1 MTAQK
6 PVRDVRIDFFRG
18 LALIIIFINHTPGN
32 IVGMFTPRMY
42 GLSDAAEIF
51 IFLAGLS
58 SAMAF
63 GRSFGR
69 AGFLAGL
76 GRVAQRVWQLYRA
89 HIGLFVVVCG
99 IIIVANR
106 MFAQPNYISQ
116 LGIDRFFQDPGGSL
130 VDLLSLHYVPHYFDI
145 LPLYMILLAAIPAMV
160 LLSRISPVLVVVA
173 SAVLYVGA
181 VVEGWNLVADSTEG
195 RGWFFNPF
203 AWQVVFVAGYGFG
216 AGWFEV
222 PQATRA
228 RITAALIYMVFCA
241 ALALSLVRMDGGL
254 FAGMRDIL
262 EPMARKTNIGP
273 LRLLHFF
280 ALAYLT
286 VSLLR
291 AVPGLISPQ
300 RAEPLALMGRHSL
313 SVFLLGMALSFVG
326 GIVFDQAGYGLLP
339 TLAVNVGGVGL
350 LWAWARG
357 AAWFNGQPWK
367 RGRDLPAAQPVP
379 ARRVRPARIAPMPA
393 PAMVR
398 LRLAPRRGL

>member
-6 PVRDVRIDFFRG
+6 PARDVRIDFFRG
-18 LALIIIFINHTPGN
+18 LALIIIFINHIPGN
-32 IVGMFTPRMY
+32 IAGMFTPRIY

-89 HIGLFVVVCG
+89 HIGLFLVICA
-99 IIIVANR
+99 IIITANR
-106 MFAQPNYISQ
+106 MFAEPNYISQ

-130 VDLLSLHYVPHYFDI
+130 IDLLSLHYVPHYFDI
-145 LPLYMILLAAIPAMV
+145 LPLYMLLLAAIPAMV
-160 LLSRISPVLVVVA
+160 LLARLSPALVVAV

-181 VVEGWNLVADSTEG
+181 VAGGWNLTADTTDG

-203 AWQVVFVAGYGFG
+203 AWQVLFVAGYGYG

-222 PQATRA
+222 PQPTRG
-228 RITAALIYMVFCA
+228 RIAVAALYLVFCT
-241 ALALSLVRMDGGL
+241 ALALSLVRLDGGL

-262 EPMARKTNIGP
+262 EPMARKTDVGP

-280 ALAYLT
+280 ALAY
-286 VSLLR
+286 VVVALLR
-291 AVPGLISPQ
+291 AAPGLITP
-300 RAEPLALMGRHSL
+300 RGAEPVAIMGRHSL

-326 GIVFDQAGYGLLP
+326 GIVFDQAGQGLLP
-339 TLAVNVGGVGL
+339 HLAVNLGGIGL

-367 RGRDLPAAQPVP
+367 RGSGRAAAPVP
-379 ARRVRPARIAPMPA
+379 AFRIRPARTAPMPA
-393 PAMVR
+393 PAMAR
-398 LRLAPRRGL
+398 LHLAPRRGL

>member
-1 MTAQK
+1 MTAQT
-6 PVRDVRIDFFRG
+6 PARDVRIDFFRG
-18 LALIIIFINHTPGN
+18 LALIIIFINHVPGN
-32 IVGMFTPRMY
+32 IVGMFTPRIY

-89 HIGLFVVVCG
+89 HIGLFIAICG
-99 IIIVANR
+99 IIVAANR
-106 MFAQPNYISQ
+106 MFAEPNYISQ

-130 VDLLSLHYVPHYFDI
+130 FELLSLHYVPHYFDI
-145 LPLYMILLAAIPAMV
+145 LPLYMVLLATIPLMV
-160 LLSRISPVLVVVA
+160 LLARISPVLVVA
-173 SAVLYVGA
+173 GSAVLYVGA
-181 VVEGWNLVADSTEG
+181 VAGGWNLVADTTDG

-203 AWQVVFVAGYGFG
+203 AWQVLFVTGYGYG

-222 PQATRA
+222 PQATRR
-228 RITAALIYMVFCA
+228 RITAASIYMVFCA
-241 ALALSLVRMDGGL
+241 ALALSLVRLDGGL

-262 EPMARKTNIGP
+262 EPMARKTDLGP

-280 ALAYLT
+280 ALTYLV

-291 AVPGLISPQ
+291 AAPDLITPR
-300 RAEPLALMGRHSL
+300 RAEPVALMGRHSL
-313 SVFLLGMALSFVG
+313 SVFLLGMALSFIG
-326 GIVFDQAGYGLLP
+326 GIVFDQAGTGVLP
-339 TLAVNVGGVGL
+339 NLAVNAGGIAL
-350 LWAWARG
+350 LWLWARG

-367 RGRDLPAAQPVP
+367 RGRDLPT
-379 ARRVRPARIAPMPA
+379 RPAAAMRLRPGRSAPMPA
-393 PAMVR
+393 PALAR

>member
-6 PVRDVRIDFFRG
+6 PARDVRIDFFRG

-32 IVGMFTPRMY
+32 IAGMFTPRIY

-63 GRSFGR
+63 GRSFDR
-69 AGFLAGL
+69 AGFLAGF
-76 GRVAQRVWQLYRA
+76 GRVVQRVWQLYRA
-89 HIGLFVVVCG
+89 HIGLFIVICG
-99 IIIVANR
+99 IIIAANR
-106 MFAQPNYISQ
+106 VFAEPNYISR

-130 VDLLSLHYVPHYFDI
+130 LELLSLHYVPHYFDI
-145 LPLYMILLAAIPAMV
+145 LPLYMLLLAAIPAMV
-160 LLSRISPVLVVVA
+160 LLARISPVLVVAV
-173 SAVLYVGA
+173 SAVLYTGA
-181 VVEGWNLVADSTEG
+181 VVEGWNLTADTAEG

-203 AWQVVFVAGYGFG
+203 AWQVLFVAGYGYG

-222 PQATRA
+222 PQATRG
-228 RITAALIYMVFCA
+228 RITVALIYLVFCA
-241 ALALSLVRMDGGL
+241 ALALSLVRLDGGL

-262 EPMARKTNIGP
+262 EPLARKTDNGP

-280 ALAYLT
+280 ALAYVV

-291 AVPGLISPQ
+291 TVPDLISP
-300 RAEPLALMGRHSL
+300 RGAEPVAVMGRHSL

-326 GIVFDQAGYGLLP
+326 GIVFDQAGTGLLP
-339 TLAVNVGGVGL
+339 HLAVNLGGIGL
-350 LWAWARG
+350 LWTWARG

-367 RGRDLPAAQPVP
+367 SGRGRAAAPLPAF
-379 ARRVRPARIAPMPA
+379 RIRPARTAPMPA
-393 PAMVR
+393 PAMAR
-398 LRLAPRRGL
+398 LRLAPRRAL

>member
-6 PVRDVRIDFFRG
+6 PARDIRIDFFRG

-76 GRVAQRVWQLYRA
+76 GRVALRVWQLYRA
-89 HIGLFVVVCG
+89 HLGMFLVICA
-99 IIIVANR
+99 IIVVANR
-106 MFAQPNYISQ
+106 MFGEPNYISR

-130 VDLLSLHYVPHYFDI
+130 VDLLSLHYVPNYFDI
-145 LPLYMILLAAIPAMV
+145 LPLYMLLLAAIPAMV
-160 LLSRISPVLVVVA
+160 LLARISPALVIA
-173 SAVLYVGA
+173 TSAVLYVGA
-181 VVEGWNLVADSTEG
+181 IVGDWNLIADSTTG
-195 RGWFFNPF
+195 RSWFFNPF
-203 AWQVVFVAGYGFG
+203 AWQTLFVAGYGYG

-222 PQATRA
+222 PQAARG
-228 RITAALIYMVFCA
+228 RITVALVYLVFCA
-241 ALALSLVRMDGGL
+241 ALALSLVRLDGDL

-262 EPMARKTNIGP
+262 EPMARKTDVGP

-280 ALAYLT
+280 ALAY
-286 VSLLR
+286 VVMSLLR
-291 AVPGLISPQ
+291 AAPGLITPR
-300 RAEPLALMGRHSL
+300 RAEPVAVMGRHSL

-326 GIVFDQAGYGLLP
+326 GIVFDQLGQGLLP
-339 TLAVNVGGVGL
+339 HLAVNLGGIAL
-350 LWAWARG
+350 LWVWARG

-367 RGRDLPAAQPVP
+367 RGRDLPAKP
-379 ARRVRPARIAPMPA
+379 APAFRIRPARTAPMPA
-393 PAMVR
+393 PAMAR
-398 LRLAPRRGL
+398 LRLAPRRAL

>member
-6 PVRDVRIDFFRG
+6 PARDIRIDFFRG
-18 LALIIIFINHTPGN
+18 LALIIIFINHIPGN
-32 IVGMFTPRMY
+32 IAGMFTPRMY

-89 HIGLFVVVCG
+89 HIGLFLIICV
-99 IIIVANR
+99 IIIMANR
-106 MFAQPNYISQ
+106 IFAEPNYIAR

-130 VDLLSLHYVPHYFDI
+130 VELLSLHYVPHYFDI
-145 LPLYMILLAAIPAMV
+145 LPLYMLLLAAIPAMV
-160 LLSRISPVLVVVA
+160 LLARISPALVVAV

-181 VVEGWNLVADSTEG
+181 VAGGWNLTADTTDG

-203 AWQVVFVAGYGFG
+203 AWQVLFVAGYGYG

-222 PQATRA
+222 PQATRG
-228 RITAALIYMVFCA
+228 RIAVAALYLVFCA
-241 ALALSLVRMDGGL
+241 ALALSLVRLDGGL
-254 FAGMRDIL
+254 FSGMRDIL
-262 EPMARKTNIGP
+262 EPMARKTDVGP

-280 ALAYLT
+280 ALAY
-286 VSLLR
+286 VVVALLR
-291 AVPGLISPQ
+291 AAPELITP
-300 RAEPLALMGRHSL
+300 RGAEPVAIMGRHSL

-326 GIVFDQAGYGLLP
+326 GIVFDQAGQGLLP
-339 TLAVNVGGVGL
+339 HLAVNLGGIAL

-367 RGRDLPAAQPVP
+367 RGSARPAAP
-379 ARRVRPARIAPMPA
+379 AFRIRPARTAPMPA
-393 PAMVR
+393 PAMAR
-398 LRLAPRRGL
+398 LRLAPRRAL

>member
-1 MTAQK
+1 MTAQT
-6 PVRDVRIDFFRG
+6 PARDVRIDFFRG

-32 IVGMFTPRMY
+32 IVGMFTPRIY

-58 SAMAF
+58 SVMAF
-63 GRSFGR
+63 GRSFDR
-69 AGFLAGL
+69 AGFPAGV
-76 GRVAQRVWQLYRA
+76 GRVTQRVWQLYRA
-89 HIGLFVVVCG
+89 HIGLFIAVCG
-99 IIIVANR
+99 IILAANR
-106 MFAQPNYISQ
+106 LFAEPDYISR
-116 LGIDRFFQDPGGSL
+116 LGIGRFFQDPGGSL
-130 VDLLSLHYVPHYFDI
+130 LDLLSLHYVPNYFDI
-145 LPLYMILLAAIPAMV
+145 LPLYMVLLAAIPVMV
-160 LLSRISPVLVVVA
+160 LLSRISPALVVSI
-173 SAVLYVGA
+173 SAFLYVGA
-181 VVEGWNLVADSTEG
+181 VADGWNLVADGTTG

-203 AWQVVFVAGYGFG
+203 AWQVVFVAGYGYG

-222 PQATRA
+222 PRATRG

-241 ALALSLVRMDGGL
+241 VLALSLVRLDGDL

-262 EPMARKTNIGP
+262 EPLARKTDLGP

-280 ALAYLT
+280 ALAYLV

-291 AVPGLISPQ
+291 AAPGLIAPR

-326 GIVFDQAGYGLLP
+326 GIILDQAGLGLLP
-339 TLAVNVGGVGL
+339 HLVVNGGGIAL
-350 LWAWARG
+350 LWLWARG

-367 RGRDLPAAQPVP
+367 RGRDLPARP
-379 ARRVRPARIAPMPA
+379 APAVRLRPARSAPMPA
-393 PAMVR
+393 PALAR

>member
-6 PVRDVRIDFFRG
+6 PARDIRIDFFRG

-76 GRVAQRVWQLYRA
+76 GRVALRVWQLYRA
-89 HIGLFVVVCG
+89 HLGMFIVICA
-99 IIIVANR
+99 IIVVANR
-106 MFAQPNYISQ
+106 MFGEPNYISR

-130 VDLLSLHYVPHYFDI
+130 VDLLSLHYVPNYFDI
-145 LPLYMILLAAIPAMV
+145 LPLYMLLLAAIPAMV
-160 LLSRISPVLVVVA
+160 LLARISPALVVA
-173 SAVLYVGA
+173 TSAVLYVGA
-181 VVEGWNLVADSTEG
+181 IVGDWNLIADSTTG

-203 AWQVVFVAGYGFG
+203 AWQTLFVAGYGYG

-222 PQATRA
+222 PQAARG
-228 RITAALIYMVFCA
+228 RITVALVYLVFCA
-241 ALALSLVRMDGGL
+241 ALALSLVRLDGGL

-262 EPMARKTNIGP
+262 EPMARKTDVGP

-280 ALAYLT
+280 ALAY
-286 VSLLR
+286 VVMSLLR
-291 AVPGLISPQ
+291 AAPGLITP
-300 RAEPLALMGRHSL
+300 RGAEPVAVMGRHSL

-326 GIVFDQAGYGLLP
+326 GIVFDQAGQGLLP
-339 TLAVNVGGVGL
+339 HLAVNLGGIAL

-357 AAWFNGQPWK
+357 AAWFNGQPWR
-367 RGRDLPAAQPVP
+367 RGRDLPAKP
-379 ARRVRPARIAPMPA
+379 APAFRIRPARTAPMPA
-393 PAMVR
+393 PAMAR
-398 LRLAPRRGL
+398 LRLAPRRAL

>member
-6 PVRDVRIDFFRG
+6 PARDVRIDFFRG
-18 LALIIIFINHTPGN
+18 LALIIIFINHIPGN
-32 IVGMFTPRMY
+32 IAGMFTPRIY

-89 HIGLFVVVCG
+89 HIGLFLIICA
-99 IIIVANR
+99 IIVTANR
-106 MFAQPNYISQ
+106 IFAEPNYISQ

-130 VDLLSLHYVPHYFDI
+130 IDLLSLHYVPHYFDI
-145 LPLYMILLAAIPAMV
+145 LPLYMLLLAAIPAMV
-160 LLSRISPVLVVVA
+160 LLARISPALVVAV

-181 VVEGWNLVADSTEG
+181 VAGGWNLTADTTDG

-203 AWQVVFVAGYGFG
+203 AWQVLFVAGYGYG

-222 PQATRA
+222 PQATRG
-228 RITAALIYMVFCA
+228 RIAVAALYLVFCA
-241 ALALSLVRMDGGL
+241 ALALSLVRLDGGL

-262 EPMARKTNIGP
+262 EPMARKTDIGP

-280 ALAYLT
+280 ALAY
-286 VSLLR
+286 VVVALLR
-291 AVPGLISPQ
+291 AAPGLITP
-300 RAEPLALMGRHSL
+300 RGAEPVAIMGRHSL

-326 GIVFDQAGYGLLP
+326 GIVFDQAGQGLLP
-339 TLAVNVGGVGL
+339 HLAVNLGGVGL

-367 RGRDLPAAQPVP
+367 RGSGRAAAPVP
-379 ARRVRPARIAPMPA
+379 TFRIRPARTAPMPA
-393 PAMVR
+393 PAMAR
-398 LRLAPRRGL
+398 LRLAPRRAL

>member
-6 PVRDVRIDFFRG
+6 PARDVRIDFFRG
-18 LALIIIFINHTPGN
+18 LALIIIFINHIPGN
-32 IVGMFTPRMY
+32 IAGMFTPRIY

-89 HIGLFVVVCG
+89 HIGLFLVICA
-99 IIIVANR
+99 IIVTANR
-106 MFAQPNYISQ
+106 MFAEPNYISQ

-130 VDLLSLHYVPHYFDI
+130 IDLLSLHYVPHYFDI
-145 LPLYMILLAAIPAMV
+145 LPLYMLLLAAIPAMV
-160 LLSRISPVLVVVA
+160 LLARLSPALVVAV

-181 VVEGWNLVADSTEG
+181 VAGGWNLTADTTDG

-203 AWQVVFVAGYGFG
+203 AWQVLFVVGYGYG

-222 PQATRA
+222 PQPTRG
-228 RITAALIYMVFCA
+228 RIAVAALYLVFCA
-241 ALALSLVRMDGGL
+241 ALALSLVRLDGGL

-262 EPMARKTNIGP
+262 EPMARKTDVGP

-280 ALAYLT
+280 ALAY
-286 VSLLR
+286 VVVALLR
-291 AVPGLISPQ
+291 AAPGLITP
-300 RAEPLALMGRHSL
+300 RGAEPVAIMGRHSL

-326 GIVFDQAGYGLLP
+326 GIVFDQAGQGLLP
-339 TLAVNVGGVGL
+339 HLAVNLGGIGL

-367 RGRDLPAAQPVP
+367 RGSGRAAEPVP
-379 ARRVRPARIAPMPA
+379 AFRIRPARTAPMPA
-393 PAMVR
+393 PAMAR
-398 LRLAPRRGL
+398 LRLAPRRAL